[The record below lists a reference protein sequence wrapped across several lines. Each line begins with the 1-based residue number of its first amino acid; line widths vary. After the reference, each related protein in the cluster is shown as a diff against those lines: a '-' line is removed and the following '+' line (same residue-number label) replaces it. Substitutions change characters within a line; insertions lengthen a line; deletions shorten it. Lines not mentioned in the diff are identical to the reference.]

1 MKFAIGLGLVL
12 VLSGCQSFT
21 SEQRTTPTTRTI
33 QVNGTTL
40 TYQEQGTGAPVV
52 FLHGGFA
59 DHRIWEAQREP
70 VASRNRFVALTFRYF
85 GTAPWP
91 DNGERFSQETHV
103 ADTAAF
109 IRELKVGPVY
119 LVGRSYGAYTAA
131 IVALRYPEL
140 VRGLLLNEPPAASL
154 LTTDAEK
161 AVLSAD
167 VKEMGPIQAEAK
179 AGNINQATRLFA
191 DWTNANPGGFDA
203 LPPDVQR
210 MHLDNARTVPLQLTA
225 RNIPVT
231 CEQLAQLRIPVSITK
246 GEFGRAYFKL
256 VADAIHRCVPGSDLT
271 TIKGA
276 RHGAPTEQ
284 PRAFNDVLF
293 AFLSRP

>member
-1 MKFAIGLGLVL
+1 MRFAIVLITVL
-12 VLSGCQSFT
+12 VMFACQSVT
-21 SEQRTTPTTRTI
+21 SEQRSMPMTKAI
-33 QVNGTTL
+33 QANGTTL
-40 TYQEQGTGAPVV
+40 TYEEQGTGTPVV

-59 DHRIWEAQREP
+59 DHRIWEAQRKA
-70 VASRNRFVALTFRYF
+70 VASRYRFIAPTLRYF

-140 VRGLLLNEPPAASL
+140 VSGLVLNEPPAASL

-161 AVLSAD
+161 AVLAAD
-167 VKEMGPIQAEAK
+167 VKEMLPLQAAAK
-179 AGNINQATRLFA
+179 AGSINEATRLFA

-203 LPPDVQR
+203 LPADVQR

-225 RNIPVT
+225 RSIPVS

-256 VADAIHRCVPGSDLT
+256 IADAMHRCIPGAELT
-271 TIKGA
+271 VIKGA

-284 PRAFNDVLF
+284 PEAFNELLL
-293 AFLSRP
+293 AFLPRP